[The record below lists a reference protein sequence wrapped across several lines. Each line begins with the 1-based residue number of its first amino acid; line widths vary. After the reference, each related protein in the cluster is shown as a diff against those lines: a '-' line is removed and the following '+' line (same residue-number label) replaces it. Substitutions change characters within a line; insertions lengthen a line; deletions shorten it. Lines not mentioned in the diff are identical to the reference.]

1 MSEPSA
7 LAGRIHTY
15 LEDVKTAV
23 NRALSLSEKAK
34 QSGDDG
40 YWDGVALNLHG
51 FYTGVERIFEDIART
66 LEKNLPD
73 GEQWHID
80 LLAQMAS
87 EIEGLRPAVISR
99 ETRNCLDAYRGLRH
113 VIRNVYAFNLRP
125 GRLNELISDLPG
137 SFQAIEQDLTAFAKF
152 LEGID

>member
-1 MSEPSA
+1 MSGEYAA
-7 LAGRIHTY
+7 LAGRIREALAE
-15 LEDVKTAV
+15 LERVIG
-23 NRALSLSEKAK
+23 RAEELADKAGRT
-34 QSGDDG
+34 GDDG

-87 EIEGLRPAVISR
+87 EVEVGFLSNEGMMASAGGLACRDIGAFKPAQEVIGVSQP
-99 ETRNCLDAYRGLRH
+99 
-113 VIRNVYAFNLRP
+113 I
-125 GRLNELISDLPG
+125 
-137 SFQAIEQDLTAFAKF
+137 Q
-152 LEGID
+152 